1 MAEHTLILS
10 DGQAVTLNTTLTIG
24 RMKKLKNTELFSKEL
39 LASISNTPKKDLDY
53 FDQQEISS
61 QAVYIAYYNANE
73 EDPMSLEEFQELL
86 EVDSVFYQ
94 QIYMEL
100 FGGRTIGKKFSEA
113 FERKTDKTK
122 K

>member
-1 MAEHTLILS
+1 MAEHTLLLS
-10 DGQAVTLNTTLTIG
+10 DGQAVLLNTSLTIG
-24 RMKKLKNTELFSKEL
+24 RMKKLKETKLFSKEL

-53 FDQQEISS
+53 FEQQEVSS

-100 FGGRTIGKKFSEA
+100 FGGITIGKKFAEA